1 MASYD
6 LACVYGLILNG
17 KCAILSYLDSNG
29 GEKRG
34 KMPLDV
40 LNTAS
45 YGQTDKYGLKF
56 DGECAMLSDFGS
68 NGG

>member
-34 KMPLDV
+34 KMPSYV
-40 LNTAS
+40 LYLFKNHI
-45 YGQTDKYGLKF
+45 LI
-56 DGECAMLSDFGS
+56 
-68 NGG
+68 